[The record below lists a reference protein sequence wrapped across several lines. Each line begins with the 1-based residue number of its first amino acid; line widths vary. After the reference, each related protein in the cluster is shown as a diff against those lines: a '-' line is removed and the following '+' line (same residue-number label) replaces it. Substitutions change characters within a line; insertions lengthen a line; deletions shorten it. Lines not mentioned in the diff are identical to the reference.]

1 MRKTTFHLQV
11 GSTIIE
17 SVTHHKVLGVIIDQH
32 LTWNQHIESLTK
44 LISQKVHQLRK
55 IKNYLNESGKK
66 AFYFSHIQSHID
78 YCSTVWDGCS
88 ADHLKKL
95 NSLHRRS
102 MKLISI
108 ESFDQT
114 DDLYQ
119 HLKILPLMKLFY
131 YNKAKF
137 VHKILFKNAP
147 NYLLTLF
154 TSNTRHSERLKVLEL
169 PLPRTKLFKTSLC
182 FSGRLLWNNLPEYL
196 KVIKFPDSF
205 NREMLLYLN
214 YRPP

>member
-1 MRKTTFHLQV
+1 
-11 GSTIIE
+11 
-17 SVTHHKVLGVIIDQH
+17 
-32 LTWNQHIESLTK
+32 
-44 LISQKVHQLRK
+44 
-55 IKNYLNESGKK
+55 
-66 AFYFSHIQSHID
+66 
-78 YCSTVWDGCS
+78 
-88 ADHLKKL
+88 
-95 NSLHRRS
+95 
-102 MKLISI
+102 
-108 ESFDQT
+108 
-114 DDLYQ
+114 
-119 HLKILPLMKLFY
+119 MKLFY

-137 VHKILFKNAP
+137 VHKILFKNSP